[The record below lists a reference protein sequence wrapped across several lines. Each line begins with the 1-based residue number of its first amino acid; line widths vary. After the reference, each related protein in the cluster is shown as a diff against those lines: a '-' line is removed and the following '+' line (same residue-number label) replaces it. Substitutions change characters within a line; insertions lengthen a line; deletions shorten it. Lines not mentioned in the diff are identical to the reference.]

1 MSLTASVEVD
11 RRARLEQ
18 DRGCG
23 CIGCRGGGGG
33 GDACDGGR
41 HVVPGELSLPVGGV
55 VHRLPGVN
63 GAVQLPSNPGDADF
77 RDLGLNLGG
86 LLVDKGDGPL
96 LPSPGAGR
104 VVCRRENVAC
114 ERGAESGGRR

>member
-1 MSLTASVEVD
+1 MACLFAYFFGEVCSQKKFFVENCLSFLKIEVD
-11 RRARLEQ
+11 SLPKIVVRRKPSSHLT
-18 DRGCG
+18 

-63 GAVQLPSNPGDADF
+63 GAVQLPVQG
-77 RDLGLNLGG
+77 
-86 LLVDKGDGPL
+86 VKY
-96 LPSPGAGR
+96 
-104 VVCRRENVAC
+104 C
-114 ERGAESGGRR
+114 